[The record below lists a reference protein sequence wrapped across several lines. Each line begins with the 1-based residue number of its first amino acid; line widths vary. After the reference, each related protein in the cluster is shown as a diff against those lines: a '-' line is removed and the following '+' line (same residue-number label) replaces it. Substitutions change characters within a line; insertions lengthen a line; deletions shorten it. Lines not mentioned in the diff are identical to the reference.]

1 MKRADVVSVG
11 RLFAGTAR
19 FRCGPARP
27 GFHWG
32 PPQVAQLLVDLETA
46 AEDSIDEEDVP
57 EERFY
62 LGVISVTP
70 LGKGL
75 STLLDGQQRLVTLA
89 MFLAFARD
97 RLPTN
102 RERNRIDKMLIRRAF
117 GRVPEPRLRLAPED
131 HAWFAHFILPP
142 GATKRLPETA
152 PLGSPRELLLAARFM
167 EHAFNDYSADT
178 LRNIIDF
185 LMHHTAVVR
194 SVVEQRP
201 SFAPPL
207 PALPAP
213 SRHSQAWDDEPFPTP
228 NRPRYNVAAE

>member
-11 RLFAGTAR
+11 RLFSGTAR

-32 PPQVAQLLVDLETA
+32 PPQVAQLLVDLETSA
-46 AEDSIDEEDVP
+46 HDSIDEEDVP

-62 LGVISVTP
+62 LGVITICP
-70 LGKGL
+70 QQRGIA
-75 STLLDGQQRLVTLA
+75 TLLDGQQRLAVLS

-97 RLPTN
+97 RMPN
-102 RERNRIDKMLIRRAF
+102 NGERNRIDRMLMRRAF
-117 GRVPEPRLRLAPED
+117 GRAPEPRLRLAPED

-142 GATKRLPETA
+142 GATRRLPNTA
-152 PLGSPRELLLAARFM
+152 PLGSPKELLLAARFM
-167 EHAFNDYSADT
+167 EHAFASYSVAD

-194 SVVEQRP
+194 SLAEERP
-201 SFAPPL
+201 VFAPAL
-207 PALPAP
+207 PSLPAP
-213 SRHSQAWDDEPFPTP
+213 SRQPWNDDPFPA
-228 NRPRYNVAAE
+228 RASPRYNVAAE

>member
-11 RLFAGTAR
+11 RLFSGATR

-32 PPQVAQLLVDLETA
+32 PPQVAQILVDLETA
-46 AEDSIDEEDVP
+46 ARDSVDEEDVP

-62 LGVISVTP
+62 LGVITICP
-70 LGKGL
+70 LQRGVA
-75 STLLDGQQRLVTLA
+75 TLLDGQQRLAVLS

-97 RLPTN
+97 RLPN
-102 RERNRIDKMLIRRAF
+102 NGERNRIDRMLMRRSF
-117 GRVPEPRLRLAPED
+117 GRAPEPRLRLAPED

-142 GATKRLPETA
+142 GATRRLPHTA

-167 EHAFNDYSADT
+167 EHAFANYSVAE

-185 LMHHTAVVR
+185 LTHHTAVVR
-194 SVVEQRP
+194 SLAEQRP
-201 SFAPPL
+201 VFAPAA

-213 SRHSQAWDDEPFPTP
+213 SSTRMWDDLDPTP
-228 NRPRYNVAAE
+228 SPSRYRVAAE

>member
-11 RLFAGTAR
+11 RLFSGAAR

-32 PPQVAQLLVDLETA
+32 PPQVAQILVDLETSA
-46 AEDSIDEEDVP
+46 RDSTDEEDVP

-62 LGVISVTP
+62 LGVITVSPQPRGVV
-70 LGKGL
+70 
-75 STLLDGQQRLVTLA
+75 TLLDGQQRLVTLA

-97 RLPTN
+97 RLPN
-102 RERNRIDKMLIRRAF
+102 NNERNRIDRMLMRRSF
-117 GRVPEPRLRLAPED
+117 GRPPEPRLRLAPED

-142 GATKRLPETA
+142 GATRRLPATP
-152 PLGSPRELLLAARFM
+152 PLGSPKELLLAARFM
-167 EHAFNDYSADT
+167 EHTFASYSVND
-178 LRNIIDF
+178 LRNIVDF

-194 SVVEQRP
+194 SIAEQRP
-201 SFAPPL
+201 VFAPAQ

-213 SRHSQAWDDEPFPTP
+213 THRMWDEFEAASSASRY
-228 NRPRYNVAAE
+228 RVAAE